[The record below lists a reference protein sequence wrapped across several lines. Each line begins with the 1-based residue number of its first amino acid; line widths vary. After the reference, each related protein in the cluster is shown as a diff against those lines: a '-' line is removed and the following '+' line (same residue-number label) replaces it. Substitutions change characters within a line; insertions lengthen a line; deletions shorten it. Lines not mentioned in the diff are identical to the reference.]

1 MDQESLV
8 LRSIATITRALKDTA
23 GVSVGFMSAAQR
35 RESLL
40 QLAAAS
46 AQLESLRL
54 RLIATSTD
62 VAADDGYRDLA
73 TWLAHHTRTDRTTNA
88 RTEKLAEALDRGFPL
103 VADALCTAGVNLAQA
118 EVIVQG
124 LEKLPHTLD
133 PDILAKAEAH
143 LVEAAATFGPR
154 ELRVIAR
161 RVLDVV
167 APELGEEEERKA
179 LEAEEAHARRTTCLR
194 TRRLDD
200 GTTEMYARIP
210 DAVASRLLTYL
221 EAFTSPRRDG
231 AVPKDDRVPY
241 DRKLGQA
248 FCSLLEAF
256 DPQRMPLHG
265 GDATTVMVTIDYA
278 SLQDGLSTA
287 GFGPDGVITAS
298 QARRLACNANIIPM
312 VLGGKSE
319 ILDLGRT
326 RRLYNR
332 PQRKAMAV
340 RDRVCRAQGC
350 QIPGAWCEAH
360 HFGDPW
366 SRGGKTNLKDG
377 GLLCGFHHHRIH
389 DPTYHHTELPDGN
402 IKFHRRR

>member
-1 MDQESLV
+1 MDGQEPLV

-23 GVSVGFMSAAQR
+23 DVSVGFLSAAQR
-35 RESLL
+35 RDSIL
-40 QLAAAS
+40 QLAAVSAS
-46 AQLESLRL
+46 LESLQL
-54 RLIATSTD
+54 RLIATSAD
-62 VAADDGYRDLA
+62 VAADDGFRDIG
-73 TWLAHHTRTDRTTNA
+73 TWLAHETRTDRAENA
-88 RTEKLAEALDRGFPL
+88 RLQRLATSLDRGWPL
-103 VADALCTAGVNLAQA
+103 VGQGLADATVNLAQA
-118 EVIVQG
+118 QVIVSG
-124 LEKLPHTLD
+124 LEKLPDTID
-133 PDILAKAEAH
+133 PEILVKAEAH
-143 LVEAAATFGPR
+143 LVEAAAIFGPR

-200 GTTEMYARIP
+200 GTTELYARIP

-221 EAFTSPRRDG
+221 ESFTSPRREG
-231 AVPKDDRVPY
+231 AVPKDDRVPH

-265 GDATTVMVTIDYA
+265 GDATTVIVTIDYTT
-278 SLQDGLSTA
+278 LRDGLATA
-287 GFGPDGVITAS
+287 GFGPDDVITAAD
-298 QARRLACNANIIPM
+298 ARRLACNANIVPL

-332 PQRKAMAV
+332 PQRKAMGV
-340 RDRVCRAQGC
+340 RDKHCRAQGC
-350 QIPGAWCEAH
+350 QIPAAWCEAH
-360 HFGDPW
+360 HDDPW
-366 SRGGKTNLKDG
+366 SLGGKTDIKVGKLF
-377 GLLCGFHHHRIH
+377 CSFHHHRAH
-389 DPTYHHTELPDGN
+389 DPAYAHAELPGGDVR
-402 IKFHRRR
+402 FHRRR